1 MVIYNVIEDNDGDI
15 RVHNFAAREAA
26 EAKFKELFTEK
37 VDNGLIMVDE
47 IGWSLEKCLEK
58 GSAYFDYNI
67 SLYYANGGLED

>member
-26 EAKFKELFTEK
+26 EAKFKELFTER

-47 IGWSLEKCLEK
+47 IG
-58 GSAYFDYNI
+58 
-67 SLYYANGGLED
+67 